1 MDLHDEHG
9 MPGTAVPAADAVQQP
24 AAQPRT
30 LLLVDD
36 EPNILASLKRLLR
49 RDAYHILTAGSGQE
63 GLDVLA
69 SHAVDV
75 IVSDQRM
82 PGMLGA
88 DFLRKAKLL
97 CPQTIRIM
105 LSGYTELQAVTDAV
119 NEGAIFKFLTK
130 PWDDHQLREHI
141 AEAFRLKG
149 IDDDNVRLNE
159 QLREANL
166 ALAAANAAMQALV
179 RQQQHQISRDEVSL
193 GIARELLQFL
203 PLPVIGLDDEG
214 MIAFINAAAANLFER
229 GAALLGNEA
238 ALVLP
243 QLFDGA
249 GHAPPGRHRWAA
261 VCGGG
266 PSDGRAFALARQPG
280 HTESSWSGNERGM
293 SESGREISMEQAQE
307 GMVLAQ
313 ALSDASGAVLLAQGA
328 TLTAASL
335 TALRRRN
342 VERCYVVMEET
353 PDPAAQAH
361 AEQERLRRLER
372 LAVLFRATP
381 PDSAGAQLLAL
392 LQRYR
397 QGDAA

>member
-1 MDLHDEHG
+1 MDVHDEHG
-9 MPGTAVPAADAVQQP
+9 MPGTAALAADAGQQAVAP
-24 AAQPRT
+24 PRT

-49 RDAYHILTAGSGQE
+49 RDGYHILTANSGQE

-69 SHAVDV
+69 GHTVDV

-130 PWDDHQLREHI
+130 PWEDHQLREHI

-149 IDDDNVRLNE
+149 IDDDNARLNA
-159 QLREANL
+159 QLRDANQ

-203 PLPVIGLDDEG
+203 PLPVIGLDEDG

-238 ALVLP
+238 AIVLP
-243 QLFDGA
+243 QLFDG
-249 GHAPPGRHRWAA
+249 
-261 VCGGG
+261 
-266 PSDGRAFALARQPG
+266 
-280 HTESSWSGNERGM
+280 
-293 SESGREISMEQAQE
+293 
-307 GMVLAQ
+307 
-313 ALSDASGAVLLAQGA
+313 QGA
-328 TLTAASL
+328 PCVAAIDGQPYAVAIHPMGSHSRSRGSLVTLS
-335 TALRRRN
+335 R
-342 VERCYVVMEET
+342 
-353 PDPAAQAH
+353 H
-361 AEQERLRRLER
+361 
-372 LAVLFRATP
+372 
-381 PDSAGAQLLAL
+381 GA
-392 LQRYR
+392 
-397 QGDAA
+397 DT

>member
-1 MDLHDEHG
+1 MDVHDEHG
-9 MPGTAVPAADAVQQP
+9 MPGMAALAADAGQQP
-24 AAQPRT
+24 AAAPRT

-49 RDAYHILTAGSGQE
+49 RDGYHIITANSGQE

-130 PWDDHQLREHI
+130 PWEDHQLREHI

-149 IDDDNVRLNE
+149 IDDDNVRLNA
-159 QLREANL
+159 QLRDANQ

-203 PLPVIGLDDEG
+203 PLPVIGLDEDG

-238 ALVLP
+238 AIVLP
-243 QLFDGA
+243 QLFDG
-249 GHAPPGRHRWAA
+249 
-261 VCGGG
+261 
-266 PSDGRAFALARQPG
+266 
-280 HTESSWSGNERGM
+280 
-293 SESGREISMEQAQE
+293 
-307 GMVLAQ
+307 
-313 ALSDASGAVLLAQGA
+313 QGA
-328 TLTAASL
+328 PCLAAIDGQPYTVAVHPMGLHSRSRGSLVTLS
-335 TALRRRN
+335 R
-342 VERCYVVMEET
+342 
-353 PDPAAQAH
+353 H
-361 AEQERLRRLER
+361 
-372 LAVLFRATP
+372 
-381 PDSAGAQLLAL
+381 GA
-392 LQRYR
+392 
-397 QGDAA
+397 DT

>member
-1 MDLHDEHG
+1 MDVHDEHG
-9 MPGTAVPAADAVQQP
+9 MPGTAVAPPDAG
-24 AAQPRT
+24 QPRT

-49 RDAYHILTAGSGQE
+49 RDGYHIITANSGQE

-130 PWDDHQLREHI
+130 PWEDHQLREHI

-149 IDDDNVRLNE
+149 IDDDNVRLNA
-159 QLREANL
+159 QLRDANQ

-203 PLPVIGLDDEG
+203 PLPVIGLDEDG

-238 ALVLP
+238 AIVLP
-243 QLFDGA
+243 QLFDG
-249 GHAPPGRHRWAA
+249 
-261 VCGGG
+261 
-266 PSDGRAFALARQPG
+266 
-280 HTESSWSGNERGM
+280 
-293 SESGREISMEQAQE
+293 
-307 GMVLAQ
+307 
-313 ALSDASGAVLLAQGA
+313 QGA
-328 TLTAASL
+328 PCLAAIDGQPYTVAVHPMGLHSRSRGSLVTLSRHGVDT
-335 TALRRRN
+335 
-342 VERCYVVMEET
+342 
-353 PDPAAQAH
+353 
-361 AEQERLRRLER
+361 
-372 LAVLFRATP
+372 
-381 PDSAGAQLLAL
+381 
-392 LQRYR
+392 
-397 QGDAA
+397 

>member
-9 MPGTAVPAADAVQQP
+9 MPGTAVLAADAVRQP
-24 AAQPRT
+24 AAQRRT

-49 RDAYHILTAGSGQE
+49 RDAYHILTANSGQE

-69 SHAVDV
+69 SNAVDV

-130 PWDDHQLREHI
+130 PWEDLQLREHI

-149 IDDDNVRLNE
+149 IDDDNVRLNA
-159 QLREANL
+159 QLRDANQ

-179 RQQQHQISRDEVSL
+179 SQQQHQISRDEVSL
-193 GIARELLQFL
+193 GIAREVLQFL

-214 MIAFINAAAANLFER
+214 MIAFINASAANLFER
-229 GAALLGNEA
+229 GATLLGNEA

-243 QLFDGA
+243 QLFDGQDT
-249 GHAPPGRHRWAA
+249 PRLAA
-261 VCGGG
+261 I
-266 PSDGRAFALARQPG
+266 DGQP
-280 HTESSWSGNERGM
+280 
-293 SESGREISMEQAQE
+293 
-307 GMVLAQ
+307 
-313 ALSDASGAVLLAQGA
+313 
-328 TLTAASL
+328 
-335 TALRRRN
+335 
-342 VERCYVVMEET
+342 YVV
-353 PDPAAQAH
+353 
-361 AEQERLRRLER
+361 
-372 LAVLFRATP
+372 AVHPMGLHSRSRGSLVTL
-381 PDSAGAQLLAL
+381 SRHGA
-392 LQRYR
+392 
-397 QGDAA
+397 DT

>member
-9 MPGTAVPAADAVQQP
+9 MPGTAVLAADAVRQP
-24 AAQPRT
+24 AAQRRT

-49 RDAYHILTAGSGQE
+49 RDAYHILTANSGQE

-69 SHAVDV
+69 SNAVDV

-130 PWDDHQLREHI
+130 PWEDHQLREHI

-149 IDDDNVRLNE
+149 IDDDNVRLNA
-159 QLREANL
+159 QLRDANQ

-179 RQQQHQISRDEVSL
+179 NQQQHQISRDEVSL
-193 GIARELLQFL
+193 GIAREVLQFL

-229 GAALLGNEA
+229 GAALLGSEA

-243 QLFDGA
+243 QLFDGQDT
-249 GHAPPGRHRWAA
+249 PRLAA
-261 VCGGG
+261 I
-266 PSDGRAFALARQPG
+266 DGQP
-280 HTESSWSGNERGM
+280 
-293 SESGREISMEQAQE
+293 
-307 GMVLAQ
+307 
-313 ALSDASGAVLLAQGA
+313 
-328 TLTAASL
+328 
-335 TALRRRN
+335 
-342 VERCYVVMEET
+342 YVV
-353 PDPAAQAH
+353 
-361 AEQERLRRLER
+361 
-372 LAVLFRATP
+372 AVHPMGLHSRSRGSLVTL
-381 PDSAGAQLLAL
+381 SRHGA
-392 LQRYR
+392 
-397 QGDAA
+397 DT

>member
-1 MDLHDEHG
+1 MDVHDEQG
-9 MPGTAVPAADAVQQP
+9 VPGSAALTADAGQR
-24 AAQPRT
+24 AAPPRI

-49 RDAYHILTAGSGQE
+49 RDGYHILTANSGQE

-130 PWDDHQLREHI
+130 PWEDHQLREHI

-149 IDDDNVRLNE
+149 IDDDNVRLNA
-159 QLREANL
+159 QLRDANQ

-203 PLPVIGLDDEG
+203 PLPVIGLDEDG

-238 ALVLP
+238 AIVLP
-243 QLFDGA
+243 QLFDG
-249 GHAPPGRHRWAA
+249 
-261 VCGGG
+261 
-266 PSDGRAFALARQPG
+266 
-280 HTESSWSGNERGM
+280 
-293 SESGREISMEQAQE
+293 
-307 GMVLAQ
+307 
-313 ALSDASGAVLLAQGA
+313 QGA
-328 TLTAASL
+328 PCLAAIDGQPYTVAVHPMGLHSRSRGSLVTLSRHGVDT
-335 TALRRRN
+335 
-342 VERCYVVMEET
+342 
-353 PDPAAQAH
+353 
-361 AEQERLRRLER
+361 
-372 LAVLFRATP
+372 
-381 PDSAGAQLLAL
+381 
-392 LQRYR
+392 
-397 QGDAA
+397 

>member
-1 MDLHDEHG
+1 MDVHDEHG
-9 MPGTAVPAADAVQQP
+9 MPGTAALAADAGQQ
-24 AAQPRT
+24 AAAPPRT

-49 RDAYHILTAGSGQE
+49 RDGYHILTANGGQE

-97 CPQTIRIM
+97 RPQTIRIM

-130 PWDDHQLREHI
+130 PWEDHQLREHI

-149 IDDDNVRLNE
+149 IDDDNVRLNA
-159 QLREANL
+159 QLRDANQ

-203 PLPVIGLDDEG
+203 PLPVIGLDEDG

-238 ALVLP
+238 AIVLP
-243 QLFDGA
+243 QLFDG
-249 GHAPPGRHRWAA
+249 
-261 VCGGG
+261 
-266 PSDGRAFALARQPG
+266 
-280 HTESSWSGNERGM
+280 
-293 SESGREISMEQAQE
+293 
-307 GMVLAQ
+307 
-313 ALSDASGAVLLAQGA
+313 QGA
-328 TLTAASL
+328 PCLAAIDGQPYAVAVHPMGLHSRSRGSLVTLS
-335 TALRRRN
+335 R
-342 VERCYVVMEET
+342 
-353 PDPAAQAH
+353 H
-361 AEQERLRRLER
+361 
-372 LAVLFRATP
+372 
-381 PDSAGAQLLAL
+381 GA
-392 LQRYR
+392 
-397 QGDAA
+397 DT

>member
-1 MDLHDEHG
+1 MDVHDEHG
-9 MPGTAVPAADAVQQP
+9 VPGTAVPAAP
-24 AAQPRT
+24 PRT

-49 RDAYHILTAGSGQE
+49 RDGYHILTAGSGQE

-69 SHAVDV
+69 SHVVDV

-130 PWDDHQLREHI
+130 PWEDHQLREHI

-149 IDDDNVRLNE
+149 IDDDNVRLNA
-159 QLREANL
+159 QLRDANQ

-179 RQQQHQISRDEVSL
+179 RQQQHQINRDEVSL
-193 GIARELLQFL
+193 GIAREVLQFL

-214 MIAFINAAAANLFER
+214 MIAFINTAAANLFER

-238 ALVLP
+238 AIVLP
-243 QLFDGA
+243 QLFDGQDT
-249 GHAPPGRHRWAA
+249 PRLAA
-261 VCGGG
+261 I
-266 PSDGRAFALARQPG
+266 DGQP
-280 HTESSWSGNERGM
+280 
-293 SESGREISMEQAQE
+293 
-307 GMVLAQ
+307 
-313 ALSDASGAVLLAQGA
+313 
-328 TLTAASL
+328 
-335 TALRRRN
+335 
-342 VERCYVVMEET
+342 YVV
-353 PDPAAQAH
+353 
-361 AEQERLRRLER
+361 
-372 LAVLFRATP
+372 AVHPMGLHSRSRGSLVTL
-381 PDSAGAQLLAL
+381 SRHGV
-392 LQRYR
+392 
-397 QGDAA
+397 GK

>member
-1 MDLHDEHG
+1 MDVHDEQG
-9 MPGTAVPAADAVQQP
+9 VPGTAALAADAGQR
-24 AAQPRT
+24 AAASPRT

-49 RDAYHILTAGSGQE
+49 RDGYHILTAGSGQE
-63 GLDVLA
+63 GLDVLD

-149 IDDDNVRLNE
+149 IDDDNVRLNA
-159 QLREANL
+159 QLRDANQ

-179 RQQQHQISRDEVSL
+179 HQQQHQIHRDEVSL

-203 PLPVIGLDDEG
+203 PLPVIGLDEDG

-238 ALVLP
+238 AIVLP
-243 QLFDGA
+243 QLFDG
-249 GHAPPGRHRWAA
+249 
-261 VCGGG
+261 
-266 PSDGRAFALARQPG
+266 
-280 HTESSWSGNERGM
+280 
-293 SESGREISMEQAQE
+293 
-307 GMVLAQ
+307 
-313 ALSDASGAVLLAQGA
+313 QGA
-328 TLTAASL
+328 PCLAAIDGQPYAVAVHPMGLHSRSRGSLVTLS
-335 TALRRRN
+335 R
-342 VERCYVVMEET
+342 
-353 PDPAAQAH
+353 H
-361 AEQERLRRLER
+361 
-372 LAVLFRATP
+372 
-381 PDSAGAQLLAL
+381 GA
-392 LQRYR
+392 
-397 QGDAA
+397 DT

>member
-1 MDLHDEHG
+1 MDVHDEHG
-9 MPGTAVPAADAVQQP
+9 MPGTAALAADAGQQAVAP
-24 AAQPRT
+24 PRT

-49 RDAYHILTAGSGQE
+49 RDGYHILTANSGQE

-69 SHAVDV
+69 GHTVDV

-130 PWDDHQLREHI
+130 PWEDHQLREHI

-149 IDDDNVRLNE
+149 IDDDNVRLNA
-159 QLREANL
+159 QLRDANQ

-203 PLPVIGLDDEG
+203 PLPVIGLDEDG

-238 ALVLP
+238 AIVLP
-243 QLFDGA
+243 QLFDG
-249 GHAPPGRHRWAA
+249 
-261 VCGGG
+261 
-266 PSDGRAFALARQPG
+266 
-280 HTESSWSGNERGM
+280 
-293 SESGREISMEQAQE
+293 
-307 GMVLAQ
+307 
-313 ALSDASGAVLLAQGA
+313 QGA
-328 TLTAASL
+328 PCLAAIDGQPYTVAVHPMGLHSRSRGSLVTLSRHGVDT
-335 TALRRRN
+335 
-342 VERCYVVMEET
+342 
-353 PDPAAQAH
+353 
-361 AEQERLRRLER
+361 
-372 LAVLFRATP
+372 
-381 PDSAGAQLLAL
+381 
-392 LQRYR
+392 
-397 QGDAA
+397 

>member
-1 MDLHDEHG
+1 MDVHDEHG
-9 MPGTAVPAADAVQQP
+9 MPGTAVPPPDAVQPP
-24 AAQPRT
+24 AAPART

-49 RDAYHILTAGSGQE
+49 RDAYHILTAASGQE
-63 GLDVLA
+63 GLEVLV

-130 PWDDHQLREHI
+130 PWEDHQLREHI

-149 IDDDNVRLNE
+149 IDDDNARLNV
-159 QLREANL
+159 QLRDANQ

-179 RQQQHQISRDEVSL
+179 RLQQHQISRDEVSL

-203 PLPVIGLDDEG
+203 PLPVIGLDEDG

-243 QLFDGA
+243 QLFDG
-249 GHAPPGRHRWAA
+249 
-261 VCGGG
+261 
-266 PSDGRAFALARQPG
+266 
-280 HTESSWSGNERGM
+280 
-293 SESGREISMEQAQE
+293 QA
-307 GMVLAQ
+307 
-313 ALSDASGAVLLAQGA
+313 
-328 TLTAASL
+328 
-335 TALRRRN
+335 
-342 VERCYVVMEET
+342 T
-353 PDPAAQAH
+353 P
-361 AEQERLRRLER
+361 R
-372 LAVLFRATP
+372 LAAIDGQPYAIDVHPMGLHSR
-381 PDSAGAQLLAL
+381 SRGSLLTL
-392 LQRYR
+392 SR
-397 QGDAA
+397 QGVAA

>member
-9 MPGTAVPAADAVQQP
+9 MPGTAVLAADAVRQP
-24 AAQPRT
+24 AAQRRT

-49 RDAYHILTAGSGQE
+49 RDAYHILTANSGQE

-130 PWDDHQLREHI
+130 PWEDHQLREHI

-149 IDDDNVRLNE
+149 IDDDNVRLNA
-159 QLREANL
+159 QLRDANQ

-203 PLPVIGLDDEG
+203 PLPVIGLDEDG

-243 QLFDGA
+243 QLFDGQDT
-249 GHAPPGRHRWAA
+249 PRLAA
-261 VCGGG
+261 ING
-266 PSDGRAFALARQPG
+266 QP
-280 HTESSWSGNERGM
+280 
-293 SESGREISMEQAQE
+293 
-307 GMVLAQ
+307 
-313 ALSDASGAVLLAQGA
+313 
-328 TLTAASL
+328 
-335 TALRRRN
+335 
-342 VERCYVVMEET
+342 YVV
-353 PDPAAQAH
+353 
-361 AEQERLRRLER
+361 
-372 LAVLFRATP
+372 AVHPMGLHSRSRGSLVTLSRHGV
-381 PDSAGAQLLAL
+381 DT
-392 LQRYR
+392 
-397 QGDAA
+397 

>member
-9 MPGTAVPAADAVQQP
+9 MPGTAALAADAVQQP
-24 AAQPRT
+24 AAQRRT

-49 RDAYHILTAGSGQE
+49 RDAYHILTANSGQE

-130 PWDDHQLREHI
+130 PWEDHQLREHI

-149 IDDDNVRLNE
+149 IDDDNVRLNA
-159 QLREANL
+159 QLRDANQ

-179 RQQQHQISRDEVSL
+179 SQQQHQISRDEVSL
-193 GIARELLQFL
+193 GIAREVLQFL
-203 PLPVIGLDDEG
+203 PLAVIGLDDEG
-214 MIAFINAAAANLFER
+214 MIAFINASAANLFER

-243 QLFDGA
+243 QLFDGQDTPRLVA
-249 GHAPPGRHRWAA
+249 ING
-261 VCGGG
+261 
-266 PSDGRAFALARQPG
+266 QP
-280 HTESSWSGNERGM
+280 
-293 SESGREISMEQAQE
+293 
-307 GMVLAQ
+307 
-313 ALSDASGAVLLAQGA
+313 
-328 TLTAASL
+328 
-335 TALRRRN
+335 
-342 VERCYVVMEET
+342 YVV
-353 PDPAAQAH
+353 
-361 AEQERLRRLER
+361 
-372 LAVLFRATP
+372 AVHPMGLHSRSRGSLVTL
-381 PDSAGAQLLAL
+381 SRHGA
-392 LQRYR
+392 
-397 QGDAA
+397 DT

>member
-9 MPGTAVPAADAVQQP
+9 MPGTAVLAADAVRQP
-24 AAQPRT
+24 AAQRRT

-49 RDAYHILTAGSGQE
+49 RDAYHILTANSGQE

-69 SHAVDV
+69 SNAVDV

-130 PWDDHQLREHI
+130 PWEDHQLREHI

-149 IDDDNVRLNE
+149 IDDDNVRLNA
-159 QLREANL
+159 QLRDANQ

-179 RQQQHQISRDEVSL
+179 SQQQHQISRDEVSL
-193 GIARELLQFL
+193 GIAREVLQFL

-214 MIAFINAAAANLFER
+214 MIAFINASAANLFER

-243 QLFDGA
+243 QLFDGQDT
-249 GHAPPGRHRWAA
+249 PRLAA
-261 VCGGG
+261 I
-266 PSDGRAFALARQPG
+266 DGQP
-280 HTESSWSGNERGM
+280 
-293 SESGREISMEQAQE
+293 
-307 GMVLAQ
+307 
-313 ALSDASGAVLLAQGA
+313 
-328 TLTAASL
+328 
-335 TALRRRN
+335 
-342 VERCYVVMEET
+342 YVV
-353 PDPAAQAH
+353 
-361 AEQERLRRLER
+361 
-372 LAVLFRATP
+372 AVHPMGLHSRSRGSLVTL
-381 PDSAGAQLLAL
+381 SRHGA
-392 LQRYR
+392 
-397 QGDAA
+397 DT

>member
-1 MDLHDEHG
+1 MDVHDEHG
-9 MPGTAVPAADAVQQP
+9 MPGTAALAADAGQQ
-24 AAQPRT
+24 AAAPPRT

-49 RDAYHILTAGSGQE
+49 RDGYHILTANGGQE

-97 CPQTIRIM
+97 RPQTIRIM

-130 PWDDHQLREHI
+130 PWEDHQLREHI

-149 IDDDNVRLNE
+149 IDDDNVRLNA
-159 QLREANL
+159 QLRDANQ

-203 PLPVIGLDDEG
+203 PLPVIGLDEDG

-238 ALVLP
+238 AIVLP
-243 QLFDGA
+243 QLFDG
-249 GHAPPGRHRWAA
+249 
-261 VCGGG
+261 
-266 PSDGRAFALARQPG
+266 
-280 HTESSWSGNERGM
+280 
-293 SESGREISMEQAQE
+293 
-307 GMVLAQ
+307 
-313 ALSDASGAVLLAQGA
+313 QGA
-328 TLTAASL
+328 PCLAAIDGQPYTVAVHPMGLHSRSRGSLVTLS
-335 TALRRRN
+335 R
-342 VERCYVVMEET
+342 
-353 PDPAAQAH
+353 H
-361 AEQERLRRLER
+361 
-372 LAVLFRATP
+372 
-381 PDSAGAQLLAL
+381 GA
-392 LQRYR
+392 
-397 QGDAA
+397 DT

>member
-1 MDLHDEHG
+1 
-9 MPGTAVPAADAVQQP
+9 MPGTVAADAVAP
-24 AAQPRT
+24 PRT

-49 RDAYHILTAGSGQE
+49 RDGYHILTAASGQE
-63 GLDVLA
+63 GLEVLA

-130 PWDDHQLREHI
+130 PWEDHQLREHI

-149 IDDDNVRLNE
+149 IDDDNVRLNA
-159 QLREANL
+159 QLRDVNQ

-179 RQQQHQISRDEVSL
+179 CQQQHQISRDEVSL

-203 PLPVIGLDDEG
+203 PLPVIGLDEDG
-214 MIAFINAAAANLFER
+214 MIAFINGAAASLFER

-238 ALVLP
+238 AIVLP
-243 QLFDGA
+243 QLFDGQ
-249 GHAPPGRHRWAA
+249 GTPRLAA
-261 VCGGG
+261 I
-266 PSDGRAFALARQPG
+266 DGQP
-280 HTESSWSGNERGM
+280 
-293 SESGREISMEQAQE
+293 
-307 GMVLAQ
+307 
-313 ALSDASGAVLLAQGA
+313 
-328 TLTAASL
+328 
-335 TALRRRN
+335 
-342 VERCYVVMEET
+342 YVV
-353 PDPAAQAH
+353 
-361 AEQERLRRLER
+361 
-372 LAVLFRATP
+372 AVHPMGLHSRSRGSLVTL
-381 PDSAGAQLLAL
+381 SRHGAGT
-392 LQRYR
+392 
-397 QGDAA
+397 

>member
-9 MPGTAVPAADAVQQP
+9 MPGTAVLAADAVQQP
-24 AAQPRT
+24 AAQRRT

-49 RDAYHILTAGSGQE
+49 RDAYHILTANSGQE

-130 PWDDHQLREHI
+130 PWEDHQLREHI

-149 IDDDNVRLNE
+149 IDDDNVRLNA
-159 QLREANL
+159 QLRDANQ

-179 RQQQHQISRDEVSL
+179 SQQQHQISRDEVSL
-193 GIARELLQFL
+193 GIAREVLQFL
-203 PLPVIGLDDEG
+203 PLAVIGLDDEG
-214 MIAFINAAAANLFER
+214 MIAFINASAANLFER
-229 GAALLGNEA
+229 GAALLGSEA

-243 QLFDGA
+243 QLFDGQDT
-249 GHAPPGRHRWAA
+249 PRLAA
-261 VCGGG
+261 I
-266 PSDGRAFALARQPG
+266 DGQP
-280 HTESSWSGNERGM
+280 
-293 SESGREISMEQAQE
+293 
-307 GMVLAQ
+307 
-313 ALSDASGAVLLAQGA
+313 
-328 TLTAASL
+328 
-335 TALRRRN
+335 
-342 VERCYVVMEET
+342 YVV
-353 PDPAAQAH
+353 
-361 AEQERLRRLER
+361 
-372 LAVLFRATP
+372 AVHPMGLHSRSRGSLVTL
-381 PDSAGAQLLAL
+381 SRHGA
-392 LQRYR
+392 
-397 QGDAA
+397 DT

>member
-9 MPGTAVPAADAVQQP
+9 MPGTAVLAADAVRQP
-24 AAQPRT
+24 AAQRRT

-49 RDAYHILTAGSGQE
+49 RDAYHILTANSGQE

-69 SHAVDV
+69 SNAVDV

-130 PWDDHQLREHI
+130 PWEDHQLREHI

-149 IDDDNVRLNE
+149 IDDDNVRLNA
-159 QLREANL
+159 QLRDANQ

-179 RQQQHQISRDEVSL
+179 SQQQHQISRDEVSL
-193 GIARELLQFL
+193 GIAREVLQFL

-214 MIAFINAAAANLFER
+214 MIAFINASAANLFER
-229 GAALLGNEA
+229 GATLLGNEA

-243 QLFDGA
+243 QLFDGQDT
-249 GHAPPGRHRWAA
+249 PRLAA
-261 VCGGG
+261 ING
-266 PSDGRAFALARQPG
+266 QP
-280 HTESSWSGNERGM
+280 
-293 SESGREISMEQAQE
+293 
-307 GMVLAQ
+307 
-313 ALSDASGAVLLAQGA
+313 
-328 TLTAASL
+328 
-335 TALRRRN
+335 
-342 VERCYVVMEET
+342 YVV
-353 PDPAAQAH
+353 
-361 AEQERLRRLER
+361 
-372 LAVLFRATP
+372 AVHPMGLHSRSRGSLVTL
-381 PDSAGAQLLAL
+381 SRHGA
-392 LQRYR
+392 
-397 QGDAA
+397 DT

>member
-1 MDLHDEHG
+1 MDVHDEHD
-9 MPGTAVPAADAVQQP
+9 MPGTAVPAAA
-24 AAQPRT
+24 PRT

-49 RDAYHILTAGSGQE
+49 RDGYHILTANGGQE

-97 CPQTIRIM
+97 RPQTIRIM

-130 PWDDHQLREHI
+130 PWEDHQLREHI

-149 IDDDNVRLNE
+149 IDDDNVRLNA
-159 QLREANL
+159 QLRDANQ

-203 PLPVIGLDDEG
+203 PLPVIGLDEDG

-238 ALVLP
+238 AIVLP
-243 QLFDGA
+243 QLFDG
-249 GHAPPGRHRWAA
+249 
-261 VCGGG
+261 
-266 PSDGRAFALARQPG
+266 
-280 HTESSWSGNERGM
+280 
-293 SESGREISMEQAQE
+293 
-307 GMVLAQ
+307 
-313 ALSDASGAVLLAQGA
+313 QGA
-328 TLTAASL
+328 PCLAAIDGQPYAVAVHPMGLHSRSRGSLVTLS
-335 TALRRRN
+335 R
-342 VERCYVVMEET
+342 
-353 PDPAAQAH
+353 H
-361 AEQERLRRLER
+361 
-372 LAVLFRATP
+372 
-381 PDSAGAQLLAL
+381 GA
-392 LQRYR
+392 
-397 QGDAA
+397 DT

>member
-9 MPGTAVPAADAVQQP
+9 MPGTAVLAADAVRQP
-24 AAQPRT
+24 AAQRRT

-49 RDAYHILTAGSGQE
+49 RDAYHILTANSGQE

-69 SHAVDV
+69 SNAVDV

-130 PWDDHQLREHI
+130 PWEDHQLREHI

-149 IDDDNVRLNE
+149 IDDDNVRLNA
-159 QLREANL
+159 QLRDANQ

-179 RQQQHQISRDEVSL
+179 SQQQHQISRDEVSL
-193 GIARELLQFL
+193 GIAREVLQFL

-214 MIAFINAAAANLFER
+214 MIAFINASAANLFER
-229 GAALLGNEA
+229 GATLLGNEA

-243 QLFDGA
+243 QLFDGQDTPRLVA
-249 GHAPPGRHRWAA
+249 ING
-261 VCGGG
+261 
-266 PSDGRAFALARQPG
+266 QP
-280 HTESSWSGNERGM
+280 
-293 SESGREISMEQAQE
+293 
-307 GMVLAQ
+307 
-313 ALSDASGAVLLAQGA
+313 
-328 TLTAASL
+328 
-335 TALRRRN
+335 
-342 VERCYVVMEET
+342 YVV
-353 PDPAAQAH
+353 
-361 AEQERLRRLER
+361 
-372 LAVLFRATP
+372 AVHPMGLHSRSRGSLVTL
-381 PDSAGAQLLAL
+381 SRHGA
-392 LQRYR
+392 
-397 QGDAA
+397 DT

>member
-1 MDLHDEHG
+1 
-9 MPGTAVPAADAVQQP
+9 MPGTAVLAADAVQQP
-24 AAQPRT
+24 AAQRRT

-49 RDAYHILTAGSGQE
+49 RDGYHILTANSGQE

-69 SHAVDV
+69 SNVVDV

-130 PWDDHQLREHI
+130 PWEDHQLREHI

-149 IDDDNVRLNE
+149 IDDDNVRLNA
-159 QLREANL
+159 QLRDANQ

-179 RQQQHQISRDEVSL
+179 SQQQHQISRDEVSL
-193 GIARELLQFL
+193 GIAREVLQFL

-243 QLFDGA
+243 QLFDGQDT
-249 GHAPPGRHRWAA
+249 PRLAA
-261 VCGGG
+261 I
-266 PSDGRAFALARQPG
+266 DGQP
-280 HTESSWSGNERGM
+280 
-293 SESGREISMEQAQE
+293 
-307 GMVLAQ
+307 
-313 ALSDASGAVLLAQGA
+313 
-328 TLTAASL
+328 
-335 TALRRRN
+335 
-342 VERCYVVMEET
+342 YVVAIHPMGLHSRSRGSLVT
-353 PDPAAQAH
+353 LSRHGVD
-361 AEQERLRRLER
+361 
-372 LAVLFRATP
+372 T
-381 PDSAGAQLLAL
+381 
-392 LQRYR
+392 
-397 QGDAA
+397 

>member
-1 MDLHDEHG
+1 MDLHDEQG
-9 MPGTAVPAADAVQQP
+9 VQGTAVLAADAGQRAVVP
-24 AAQPRT
+24 PRT

-49 RDAYHILTAGSGQE
+49 RDGYHILTANSGQE

-130 PWDDHQLREHI
+130 PWEDHQLREHI

-149 IDDDNVRLNE
+149 IDDDNVRLNA
-159 QLREANL
+159 QLRDANQ

-179 RQQQHQISRDEVSL
+179 HQQQHQISRDEVSL

-203 PLPVIGLDDEG
+203 PLPVIGLDEDG

-229 GAALLGNEA
+229 GAGLLGNEA
-238 ALVLP
+238 AIVLP
-243 QLFDGA
+243 QLFDG
-249 GHAPPGRHRWAA
+249 
-261 VCGGG
+261 
-266 PSDGRAFALARQPG
+266 
-280 HTESSWSGNERGM
+280 
-293 SESGREISMEQAQE
+293 
-307 GMVLAQ
+307 
-313 ALSDASGAVLLAQGA
+313 QGA
-328 TLTAASL
+328 PCLAAIDGQPYAVAVHPMGLHSRSRGSLVTLSRHGVDT
-335 TALRRRN
+335 
-342 VERCYVVMEET
+342 
-353 PDPAAQAH
+353 
-361 AEQERLRRLER
+361 
-372 LAVLFRATP
+372 
-381 PDSAGAQLLAL
+381 
-392 LQRYR
+392 
-397 QGDAA
+397 

>member
-1 MDLHDEHG
+1 MDVHDEQG
-9 MPGTAVPAADAVQQP
+9 VPGTAVLTADAGQR
-24 AAQPRT
+24 AAPPRT

-130 PWDDHQLREHI
+130 PWEDHQLRAHI

-149 IDDDNVRLNE
+149 IDDDNVRLNA
-159 QLREANL
+159 QLRDANQ

-203 PLPVIGLDDEG
+203 PLPVIGLDEDG

-238 ALVLP
+238 AIVLP
-243 QLFDGA
+243 QLFDGQ
-249 GHAPPGRHRWAA
+249 GAPCLAAIDGQPYTVAVHPMGLHSRSRGSLVTLSRH
-261 VCGGG
+261 
-266 PSDGRAFALARQPG
+266 
-280 HTESSWSGNERGM
+280 
-293 SESGREISMEQAQE
+293 
-307 GMVLAQ
+307 
-313 ALSDASGAVLLAQGA
+313 GAV
-328 TLTAASL
+328 T
-335 TALRRRN
+335 
-342 VERCYVVMEET
+342 
-353 PDPAAQAH
+353 
-361 AEQERLRRLER
+361 
-372 LAVLFRATP
+372 
-381 PDSAGAQLLAL
+381 
-392 LQRYR
+392 
-397 QGDAA
+397 

>member
-9 MPGTAVPAADAVQQP
+9 MPGTAVLAADAVRQP
-24 AAQPRT
+24 AAQRRT

-49 RDAYHILTAGSGQE
+49 RDAYHILTANSGQE

-130 PWDDHQLREHI
+130 PWEDHQLREHI

-149 IDDDNVRLNE
+149 IDDDNVRLNA
-159 QLREANL
+159 QLRDANQ

-179 RQQQHQISRDEVSL
+179 SQQQHQISRDEVSL
-193 GIARELLQFL
+193 GIAREVLQFL
-203 PLPVIGLDDEG
+203 PLPVIGLDDDG
-214 MIAFINAAAANLFER
+214 MIAFINASAANLFER
-229 GAALLGNEA
+229 GATLLGNEA

-243 QLFDGA
+243 QLFDGQDTPRLVA
-249 GHAPPGRHRWAA
+249 ING
-261 VCGGG
+261 
-266 PSDGRAFALARQPG
+266 QP
-280 HTESSWSGNERGM
+280 
-293 SESGREISMEQAQE
+293 
-307 GMVLAQ
+307 
-313 ALSDASGAVLLAQGA
+313 
-328 TLTAASL
+328 
-335 TALRRRN
+335 
-342 VERCYVVMEET
+342 YVV
-353 PDPAAQAH
+353 
-361 AEQERLRRLER
+361 
-372 LAVLFRATP
+372 AVHPMGLHSRSRGSLVTL
-381 PDSAGAQLLAL
+381 SRHGA
-392 LQRYR
+392 
-397 QGDAA
+397 DT

>member
-1 MDLHDEHG
+1 MDVHDEHG
-9 MPGTAVPAADAVQQP
+9 MPGTAALAADAGQQAVAP
-24 AAQPRT
+24 PRT

-49 RDAYHILTAGSGQE
+49 RDGYHILTANGGQE

-69 SHAVDV
+69 GHTVDV

-130 PWDDHQLREHI
+130 PWEDHQLREHI

-149 IDDDNVRLNE
+149 IDDDNARLNA
-159 QLREANL
+159 QLRDANQ

-203 PLPVIGLDDEG
+203 PLPVIGLDEDG

-238 ALVLP
+238 AIVLP
-243 QLFDGA
+243 QLFDG
-249 GHAPPGRHRWAA
+249 
-261 VCGGG
+261 
-266 PSDGRAFALARQPG
+266 
-280 HTESSWSGNERGM
+280 
-293 SESGREISMEQAQE
+293 
-307 GMVLAQ
+307 
-313 ALSDASGAVLLAQGA
+313 QGA
-328 TLTAASL
+328 
-335 TALRRRN
+335 
-342 VERCYVVMEET
+342 
-353 PDPAAQAH
+353 P
-361 AEQERLRRLER
+361 R
-372 LAVLFRATP
+372 LAAIDGQPYAVAVHPMGLHSRSRGSLVTL
-381 PDSAGAQLLAL
+381 SRHGV
-392 LQRYR
+392 
-397 QGDAA
+397 GT

>member
-1 MDLHDEHG
+1 MDVHDEHG
-9 MPGTAVPAADAVQQP
+9 MPATAALTADAGQQ
-24 AAQPRT
+24 AAAPPRT

-49 RDAYHILTAGSGQE
+49 RDGYHILTANSGQE

-69 SHAVDV
+69 GHAVDV

-130 PWDDHQLREHI
+130 PWEDHQLREHI

-149 IDDDNVRLNE
+149 IDDDNVRLNA
-159 QLREANL
+159 QLRDANQ

-203 PLPVIGLDDEG
+203 PLPVIGLDEDG

-238 ALVLP
+238 AIVLP
-243 QLFDGA
+243 QLFDG
-249 GHAPPGRHRWAA
+249 
-261 VCGGG
+261 
-266 PSDGRAFALARQPG
+266 
-280 HTESSWSGNERGM
+280 
-293 SESGREISMEQAQE
+293 
-307 GMVLAQ
+307 
-313 ALSDASGAVLLAQGA
+313 QGA
-328 TLTAASL
+328 PCLAAIDGQPYAVAVHPMGLHSRSRGSLVTLSRHGVGT
-335 TALRRRN
+335 
-342 VERCYVVMEET
+342 
-353 PDPAAQAH
+353 
-361 AEQERLRRLER
+361 
-372 LAVLFRATP
+372 
-381 PDSAGAQLLAL
+381 
-392 LQRYR
+392 
-397 QGDAA
+397 

>member
-1 MDLHDEHG
+1 MDRHDEQVT
-9 MPGTAVPAADAVQQP
+9 PGAGGAAAGAQQAP
-24 AAQPRT
+24 GARPRT

-36 EPNILASLKRLLR
+36 EQNIVSALKRLLR
-49 RDAYHILTAGSGQE
+49 RDQYHILTAGSGQE
-63 GLDVLA
+63 GMEVLA
-69 SHAVDV
+69 SNVVDV

-97 CPQTIRIM
+97 YPQTIRIM

-130 PWDDHQLREHI
+130 PWEDQQLREHI

-149 IDDDNVRLNE
+149 IDDDNVRLNQ

-214 MIAFINAAAANLFER
+214 MIAFINVAAATLFER

-238 ALVLP
+238 
-243 QLFDGA
+243 
-249 GHAPPGRHRWAA
+249 
-261 VCGGG
+261 
-266 PSDGRAFALARQPG
+266 
-280 HTESSWSGNERGM
+280 
-293 SESGREISMEQAQE
+293 
-307 GMVLAQ
+307 VLALPHLFRGQ
-313 ALSDASGAVLLAQGA
+313 EAPGATSAQYLAAIDGQPYAVAIYPMGAHSQSRGSLVTLSRCGAV
-328 TLTAASL
+328 S
-335 TALRRRN
+335 
-342 VERCYVVMEET
+342 
-353 PDPAAQAH
+353 
-361 AEQERLRRLER
+361 
-372 LAVLFRATP
+372 
-381 PDSAGAQLLAL
+381 
-392 LQRYR
+392 
-397 QGDAA
+397 

>member
-1 MDLHDEHG
+1 MDVHDEHG
-9 MPGTAVPAADAVQQP
+9 MPGTAVPPPDAVQPP
-24 AAQPRT
+24 AAPART

-49 RDAYHILTAGSGQE
+49 RDAYHILTAASGQE
-63 GLDVLA
+63 GLEVLA

-130 PWDDHQLREHI
+130 PWEDHQLREHI

-149 IDDDNVRLNE
+149 IDDDNARLNV
-159 QLREANL
+159 QLRDANQ

-179 RQQQHQISRDEVSL
+179 RLQQHQISRDEVSL

-203 PLPVIGLDDEG
+203 PLPVIGLDEDG

-243 QLFDGA
+243 QLFDG
-249 GHAPPGRHRWAA
+249 
-261 VCGGG
+261 
-266 PSDGRAFALARQPG
+266 
-280 HTESSWSGNERGM
+280 
-293 SESGREISMEQAQE
+293 QA
-307 GMVLAQ
+307 
-313 ALSDASGAVLLAQGA
+313 
-328 TLTAASL
+328 
-335 TALRRRN
+335 
-342 VERCYVVMEET
+342 T
-353 PDPAAQAH
+353 P
-361 AEQERLRRLER
+361 R
-372 LAVLFRATP
+372 LAAIDGQPYAIDVHPMGLHSR
-381 PDSAGAQLLAL
+381 SRGSLLTL
-392 LQRYR
+392 SR
-397 QGDAA
+397 QGVAA